1 MSSII
6 KVIYI
11 NFVSYRIGLSKSMF
25 FYVPFNG
32 AAEKMSA
39 FVVRPPIEVHKV
51 KNTIFT
57 RKRI

>member
-1 MSSII
+1 
-6 KVIYI
+6 
-11 NFVSYRIGLSKSMF
+11 MF

-32 AAEKMSA
+32 APEKMSA